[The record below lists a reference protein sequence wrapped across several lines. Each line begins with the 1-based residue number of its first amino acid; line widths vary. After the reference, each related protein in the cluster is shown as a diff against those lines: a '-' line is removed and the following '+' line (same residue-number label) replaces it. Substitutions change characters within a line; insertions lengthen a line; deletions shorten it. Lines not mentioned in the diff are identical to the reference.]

1 MRPGAP
7 RWTGWCPPGGAG
19 NAALARGRWSNA
31 WQRLRFFE
39 GLARALLAVG
49 RPMLLVLDNMQWCD
63 EETLA
68 FLTFCLGL
76 APQAQLLVAATLR
89 NDHPREDPVLVD
101 WTDRMRATGL
111 MTELDLSPFEPADTA
126 RLAGAIAGQ
135 PLPEADVLL
144 LQGTTGGFPLYV
156 VEAVR
161 ATADRGGE
169 SRPPGDLTTVLRNRL
184 EQATAAARDVAG
196 LAAAV
201 GTDFSL
207 DLVTEA
213 SDLDADI
220 VVGAVDELWRRRI
233 LREFRDGYDFS
244 HDLLRDAAYEQVS
257 PPKRWLLHRR
267 IAQSLELLHAADTD
281 AVSAQLAEQYA
292 RGGQPRAGGGLL
304 PARGRRHG
312 RHVRARRRD
321 PARQGG
327 AGPRPEPA

>member
-1 MRPGAP
+1 M
-7 RWTGWCPPGGAG
+7 
-19 NAALARGRWSNA
+19 
-31 WQRLRFFE
+31 
-39 GLARALLAVG
+39 
-49 RPMLLVLDNMQWCD
+49 
-63 EETLA
+63 
-68 FLTFCLGL
+68 
-76 APQAQLLVAATLR
+76 
-89 NDHPREDPVLVD
+89 D
-101 WTDRMRATGL
+101 WADRMRATGL

-184 EQATAAARDVAG
+184 EQATVAARDVAG

-292 RGGQPRAGGGLL
+292 RGGRPRGRWPTTSARPMSRPAGSPHADAIRLGKEALALVRSLPDGRDRDRQELAVLEAMAAPLNARYGYSSPDLQEVIERSADLAESLGRRDVAARLPWSGCGRRGSSRAASPRATRRP
-304 PARGRRHG
+304 PARW
-312 RHVRARRRD
+312 
-321 PARQGG
+321 PWWM
-327 AGPRPEPA
+327 PLPS

>member
-1 MRPGAP
+1 M
-7 RWTGWCPPGGAG
+7 
-19 NAALARGRWSNA
+19 
-31 WQRLRFFE
+31 
-39 GLARALLAVG
+39 
-49 RPMLLVLDNMQWCD
+49 
-63 EETLA
+63 
-68 FLTFCLGL
+68 
-76 APQAQLLVAATLR
+76 
-89 NDHPREDPVLVD
+89 
-101 WTDRMRATGL
+101 
-111 MTELDLSPFEPADTA
+111 
-126 RLAGAIAGQ
+126 
-135 PLPEADVLL
+135 
-144 LQGTTGGFPLYV
+144 
-156 VEAVR
+156 
-161 ATADRGGE
+161 
-169 SRPPGDLTTVLRNRL
+169 LRNRL

-292 RGGQPRAGGGLL
+292 RGGRPARAVAYYQRAANVAAGMFAHADAIRLGKEALALVRSLPDGRDRDRQELAVLEAMTAPLNARYGYSSPDLQEVIERSADLAESLGRRERRSLPWSGCGRRGSSRAASPRATRRP
-304 PARGRRHG
+304 PARWPWWMPIPSRAARLTSPWAGRPS
-312 RHVRARRRD
+312 AS
-321 PARQGG
+321 
-327 AGPRPEPA
+327 AGPRKGCVTSSSPPGCPVVPRR